1 MKYLKFWLIAFACT
15 ASAWAAP
22 DWTRARIVKVDAER
36 SQVVL
41 KHQRIKSIGM
51 EAMTMPFKV
60 AEGVNLVPFKVG
72 DKVRFT
78 VAEQNDHLMINAIE
92 VVK

>member
-1 MKYLKFWLIAFACT
+1 MKYSKFLLIAFACT

-22 DWTRARIVKVDAER
+22 DWTRGSIVKVDVER

-60 AEGVNLVPFKVG
+60 AQGVKLTSFKEG

-78 VAEQNDHLMINAIE
+78 VATQNDHLVINALE